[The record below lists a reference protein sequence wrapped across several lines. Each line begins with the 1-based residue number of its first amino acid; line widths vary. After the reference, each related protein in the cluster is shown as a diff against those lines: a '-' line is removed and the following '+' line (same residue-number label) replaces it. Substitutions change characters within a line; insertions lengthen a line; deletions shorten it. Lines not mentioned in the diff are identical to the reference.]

1 MKGTI
6 IDFMDL
12 AAEKPELAEELVEL
26 AARYDFE
33 FTANEELSD
42 EDLENVTGG
51 TSDLQLLALQ
61 QKIQSHNRQITL
73 LSNVMKAR
81 HDTEKNTLR
90 NIRS

>member
-33 FTANEELSD
+33 FTTNEELSD

-81 HDTEKNTLR
+81 HDTEKSTLR